1 MTQPN
6 DQPEVDSTLEELL
19 VFIRDSRGFD
29 FTGYKR
35 SSLARR
41 IRKRMHE
48 AGVADYLDYRD
59 RLESSAEEF
68 GHLFNTILINV
79 TGFFRDAE
87 TWTYLQREVM
97 PDLIADAEKFS
108 DIRVWSAG
116 CASGEEAYS
125 LAIAFAEALGIE
137 ETAKRVKIYGT
148 DVDEDALRDART
160 GIYTAK
166 ALEAIPSELRSKYFE
181 QNGVHFA
188 FRPELRR
195 RVIFGRHDITRDA
208 PISRLDL
215 LVCRNTLMY
224 FNVETQSQVID
235 RFHFALREGGELFLG
250 KAEML
255 LSDSERFEVVSMRQR
270 IFRRRPGMAVPRYQT
285 MPIRLDTI
293 GSPEIREVSR
303 KRQLRDLALE
313 AAPFAI
319 LGIDADG
326 MVVLINS
333 QMRSVFGM
341 TSRDLSRPFHDLE
354 ISYRPVEL
362 RSLIERAY
370 AEHRVVR
377 VNSVELRLGPEEVQ
391 YWDIQIQP
399 LWGSDGLSAGAM
411 LMFIDAT
418 VSTRVQLELK
428 RNREDLDTAHEEL
441 QSTNEELETTNEELQ
456 SSIEEL
462 ETTNEELQ
470 STNEELETTNEELQ
484 SGNEELETMNE
495 EMRARTAELDEAR
508 TFLEGVLFSVAAGV
522 VVLDRSLLV
531 RSWNKGAEEL
541 WGLRA
546 DEVRNQA
553 FFNLVFGL
561 PTTEV
566 HNLVQECLA
575 SGQRTGPIH
584 VAAINRI
591 GRSFTCTVT
600 YSPLKSNGAGEGAV
614 LLMEEVY
621 QD

>member
-1 MTQPN
+1 VTEPGVSE
-6 DQPEVDSTLEELL
+6 EVDSGLEDLL
-19 VFIRDSRGFD
+19 IFVRDARGFD

-48 AGVADYLDYRD
+48 AAVAEYEDYRD

-79 TGFFRDAE
+79 TGFFRDGEA
-87 TWTYLQREVM
+87 WTYFQQAVIPQL
-97 PDLIADAEKFS
+97 LADAGPSRE
-108 DIRVWSAG
+108 IRVWSAG

-125 LAIAFAEALGIE
+125 LAIAFAEALGTE
-137 ETAKRVKIYGT
+137 ECAERVKIYGT
-148 DVDEDALRDART
+148 DVDNDALRDARA
-160 GIYTAK
+160 GVYSAK
-166 ALEAIPSELRSKYFE
+166 ALEALPPEMREKYFE
-181 QNGVHFA
+181 PTRGESA

-224 FNVETQSQVID
+224 FNVETQAQVID
-235 RFHFALREGGELFLG
+235 RFHFALREGGYLFLG

-255 LSDSERFEVVSMRQR
+255 LSDGERFEGVSVRQR
-270 IFRRRPGMAVPRYQT
+270 IFRRRPGAALQRYQPV
-285 MPIRLDTI
+285 PIRLDTI
-293 GSPEIREVSR
+293 GTPEMREVSR
-303 KRQLRDLALE
+303 KRELRDLALE
-313 AAPFAI
+313 TAPFALI
-319 LGIDADG
+319 AVDANG
-326 MVVLINS
+326 TVVLINT
-333 QMRSVFGM
+333 QMRNMFALS
-341 TSRDLSRPFHDLE
+341 SRDIGRPFHDLE

-370 AEHRVVR
+370 GEHRMVR
-377 VNSVELRLGPEEVQ
+377 VSSVERRTGPDDVQ
-391 YWDIQIQP
+391 HLDVHIQP
-399 LWGSDGLSAGAM
+399 LWGSDGLPAGVV
-411 LMFIDAT
+411 LMFIDTT
-418 VSTRVQLELK
+418 VSTKLQMDLK
-428 RNREDLDTAHEEL
+428 RYRQDLDTAHEEL
-441 QSTNEELETTNEELQ
+441 QSTYEELETTNEELQ

-495 EMRARTAELDEAR
+495 EMRARTGELDEAR
-508 TFLEGVLFSVAAGV
+508 TFLEGVLFSIAAGV
-522 VVLDRSLLV
+522 VVLDADLLV

-561 PTTEV
+561 PTGEV
-566 HNLVQECLA
+566 RGIVQQCLA
-575 SGQRTGPIH
+575 SGRRAGP
-584 VAAINRI
+584 VQLAAVNRI
-591 GRSFTCTVT
+591 GRSITCTVT
-600 YSPLKSNGAGEGAV
+600 CSPLKSNGAGEGAV

-621 QD
+621 RD